1 MTNGAQ
7 TFDDHQ
13 KGILLKRA
21 EPEIKT
27 DEPWADD
34 ALDRSEVA
42 NALTNLV
49 SGQKNPLV
57 ISLDGYWG
65 TGKTFLL
72 KRWQVELKEEGFE
85 SIYFNAWED
94 DFCDDP
100 LVAIIGQL
108 SHAFTESKF
117 KKVVEKIKESA
128 GPLLMQGVLGVL
140 GVLGVIGTTTDIT
153 IPKEALKKLTS
164 SEKHTDSALTKY
176 STQIKKKKELKK
188 HLQEMSDEVMKDTGK
203 PLVFIIDELDRCR
216 PTFAIELLE
225 RVKHIFDIPGIV
237 FVFGVD
243 QDELCSAIKSVYG
256 DINTDTYLR
265 RFFDMPLLLPEA
277 NIENFCRH
285 LIEKYEL
292 KGFFSKLRI
301 SASAPTHWD
310 DFEVFNKFFPSFYN
324 NLDLSLRDVD
334 HCIRAF
340 SFVGKS
346 IKKGQRMFPFLV
358 GILIAL
364 RVKNQTCYRD
374 FITQKCFG
382 ADVMNYINE
391 VMSDENTDSTSGD
404 ALRVIEIILYITDRG
419 RGRDSLGQ
427 LRDFLDGSELPHP
440 EYLSEKIKNMDKEQ
454 NSSKQILKAFKF
466 LISDSW
472 VIHENP
478 DLKYVSSLIELTQ
491 IAAQRKPW

>member
-1 MTNGAQ
+1 MTNGPQ

-13 KGILLKRA
+13 KGILLKRV

-27 DEPWADD
+27 DAPWVDD
-34 ALDRSEVA
+34 ALERSKVA

-49 SGQKNPLV
+49 LGQKDPLV

-72 KRWQVELKEEGFE
+72 KRWQVELEDQGFK

-108 SHAFTESKF
+108 SETFIRGNL
-117 KKVVEKIKESA
+117 KKIVAQIKKAA
-128 GPLLMQGVLGVL
+128 GPLFKQSLLNIANKATGGVL
-140 GVLGVIGTTTDIT
+140 TDELL
-153 IPKEALKKLTS
+153 KEL
-164 SEKHTDSALTKY
+164 TDSALKEY
-176 STQIKKKKELKK
+176 SSQRKNKDKLKEN
-188 HLQEMSDEVMKDTGK
+188 LQKMAVEVIGKTGK

-225 RVKHIFDIPGIV
+225 RVKHIFDIPGMV
-237 FVFGVD
+237 FVFGVN
-243 QDELCSAIKSVYG
+243 QGELCSAIKSVYG
-256 DINTDTYLR
+256 DIDADTYLR
-265 RFFDMPLLLPEA
+265 RFFDIPLLLPEA

-292 KGFFSKLRI
+292 KGLFWKLYI
-301 SASAPTHWD
+301 SADHSIHWD
-310 DFEVFNKFFPSFYN
+310 DFGSFNTLLPSLYN

-340 SFVGKS
+340 AFVGKS
-346 IKKGQRMFPFLV
+346 IKKGHKMFPFLV
-358 GILIAL
+358 GALIAL
-364 RVKNQTCYRD
+364 RVKNQACYRD

-382 ADVMNYINE
+382 ADVMNYLNE
-391 VMSDENTDSTSGD
+391 VMSDENIDSTLSR
-404 ALRVIEIILYITDRG
+404 ALCVIEIILYMTDRV
-419 RGRDSLGQ
+419 RGRDSLEQ
-427 LRDFLDGSELPHP
+427 LKFFLNGTIFLDGAEQPHP
-440 EYLSEKIKNMDKEQ
+440 EYLSEKTKNMDKEQ
-454 NSSKQILKAFKF
+454 GSSKQIVDAFNS
-466 LISDSW
+466 LIFDSGFTY
-472 VIHENP
+472 ENP

-491 IAAQRKPW
+491 IATQRKR

>member
-21 EPEIKT
+21 EPEVKT

-49 SGQKNPLV
+49 SGQKDPLV

-72 KRWQVELKEEGFE
+72 KRWQVELEKQGFQ

-108 SHAFTESKF
+108 SASLEKDF
-117 KKVVEKIKESA
+117 KNIVDDIKKDIVPLLGKILLSVIHNTAGIDFGGVTLKEPTDSILEKYASQIKQKKEIKE
-128 GPLLMQGVLGVL
+128 
-140 GVLGVIGTTTDIT
+140 
-153 IPKEALKKLTS
+153 
-164 SEKHTDSALTKY
+164 
-176 STQIKKKKELKK
+176 
-188 HLQEMSDEVMKDTGK
+188 HLQKISDEVMKNTK
-203 PLVFIIDELDRCR
+203 QPLVFIIDELDRCR

-225 RVKHIFDIPGIV
+225 RVKHIFDIPGMV
-237 FVFGVD
+237 FVFGIN
-243 QDELCSAIKSVYG
+243 QGELCLAIKSVYG
-256 DINTDTYLR
+256 DIDADTYLR
-265 RFFDMPLLLPEA
+265 RFFDIPLLLPKA

-292 KGFFSKLRI
+292 EEFFSKLRI
-301 SASAPTHWD
+301 SASDPIHRE
-310 DFEVFNKFFPSFYN
+310 DFYTFNTFFPSFYN

-346 IKKGQRMFPFLV
+346 IKKGQKMFPFLV
-358 GILIAL
+358 GALIAL

-382 ADVMNYINE
+382 ADVMDYINE
-391 VMSDENTDSTSGD
+391 VMSDENINSKLGD
-404 ALRVIEIILYITDRG
+404 ALRVIEIILYVTDRG

-427 LRDFLDGSELPHP
+427 LRIFLDGDEPSHP
-440 EYLSEKIKNMDKEQ
+440 EYLSKKIKKICKEQ
-454 NSSKQILKAFKF
+454 DSNKQIIEAFDL

-472 VIHENP
+472 VIRETP
-478 DLKYVSSLIELTQ
+478 ELKYVSSLIELTQ
-491 IAAQRKPW
+491 ITTQSKPW

>member
-1 MTNGAQ
+1 MTNGSQ

-13 KGILLKRA
+13 KGILLKRV

-27 DEPWADD
+27 DKPWADD
-34 ALDRSEVA
+34 ALDREKVA

-72 KRWQVELKEEGFE
+72 RRWQVELEKQGFQ

-108 SHAFTESKF
+108 SNAFTDNKF

-128 GPLLMQGVLGVL
+128 GPLLMQGVLGV
-140 GVLGVIGTTTDIT
+140 IGTTTGIVISEET
-153 IPKEALKKLTS
+153 LKKFTG
-164 SEKHTDSALTKY
+164 SEKHTDLALTKY
-176 STQIKKKKELKK
+176 SSQIEKKKELKK
-188 HLQEMSDEVMKDTGK
+188 HLQEMSNKVIKDTGK

-225 RVKHIFDIPGIV
+225 RVKHIFDIPGMV
-237 FVFGVD
+237 FVFGVN
-243 QDELCSAIKSVYG
+243 QGELCSAIKSVYG
-256 DINTDTYLR
+256 DIDADTYLR
-265 RFFDMPLLLPEA
+265 RFFDIPLLLPEA
-277 NIENFCRH
+277 NIEDFCRH

-292 KGFFSKLRI
+292 RGLFWKLYM
-301 SASAPTHWD
+301 SAEHSIHWD
-310 DFEVFNKFFPSFYN
+310 DFGSFNTLLPSLYN

-340 SFVGKS
+340 AFVGKS
-346 IKKGQRMFPFLV
+346 IKKEHRMFPFLV
-358 GILIAL
+358 GALIAL

-382 ADVMNYINE
+382 ADVMNYLNE
-391 VMSDENTDSTSGD
+391 VMSDENIDSTLSR
-404 ALRVIEIILYITDRG
+404 ALCVIEFSLYMIDGR
-419 RGRDSLGQ
+419 RGRDSIKQ
-427 LRDFLDGSELPHP
+427 LRIFINCSEPSHP
-440 EYLSEKIKNMDKEQ
+440 EYLSEKTKNMDKEQ
-454 NSSKQILKAFKF
+454 DSNKQIVESFD
-466 LISDSW
+466 LISSNWSRDE
-472 VIHENP
+472 IP
-478 DLKYVSSLIELTQ
+478 DITYISSLIELTQ
-491 IAAQRKPW
+491 IATQRKR

>member
-140 GVLGVIGTTTDIT
+140 GVIGTTTDIT

-188 HLQEMSDEVMKDTGK
+188 HLQEMSNKVMKDTGK

-225 RVKHIFDIPGIV
+225 RVKHIFDIPGMV
-237 FVFGVD
+237 FVFGIN
-243 QDELCSAIKSVYG
+243 QSELCLAIKSVYG
-256 DINTDTYLR
+256 DIDADTYLR
-265 RFFDMPLLLPEA
+265 RFFDIPLLLPKA

-292 KGFFSKLRI
+292 EEFFSKLRI
-301 SASAPTHWD
+301 SASDPIHRE
-310 DFEVFNKFFPSFYN
+310 DFYTFNTFFPSFYN

-346 IKKGQRMFPFLV
+346 IKKGQKMFPFLV
-358 GILIAL
+358 GALIAL

-382 ADVMNYINE
+382 ADVMDYINE
-391 VMSDENTDSTSGD
+391 VMSDENINSKLGD
-404 ALRVIEIILYITDRG
+404 ALRVIEIILYVTDRG

-427 LRDFLDGSELPHP
+427 LRIFLDGDEPSHP
-440 EYLSEKIKNMDKEQ
+440 EYLSKKIKKICKEQ
-454 NSSKQILKAFKF
+454 DSNKQIIEAFDL

-472 VIHENP
+472 VIRETP
-478 DLKYVSSLIELTQ
+478 ELKYVSSLIELTQ
-491 IAAQRKPW
+491 ITTQSKPW